1 MYKRQPSFF
10 DSAVGGSGSSPI
22 SPLGAGHKKIRD
34 REPVLVDLV
43 HVHRGYVS
51 DCTRVFSCGKMSEE
65 WAQRLEDMAQIRDLL
80 VSKLGAGSSCSEAW
94 HVSEALSAELGYG
107 DHLMGMPPNQAR
119 FLGHSV
125 GLELDESPV
134 VASGFDM
141 PMHVGCTMAIEPK
154 VVFGDGAV
162 GTEDTWVA
170 TKDGLKCL
178 TGGTGLPLHMEW

>member
-1 MYKRQPSFF
+1 
-10 DSAVGGSGSSPI
+10 
-22 SPLGAGHKKIRD
+22 
-34 REPVLVDLV
+34 
-43 HVHRGYVS
+43 
-51 DCTRVFSCGKMSEE
+51 
-65 WAQRLEDMAQIRDLL
+65 
-80 VSKLGAGSSCSEAW
+80 
-94 HVSEALSAELGYG
+94 
-107 DHLMGMPPNQAR
+107 MGMPPNQAK